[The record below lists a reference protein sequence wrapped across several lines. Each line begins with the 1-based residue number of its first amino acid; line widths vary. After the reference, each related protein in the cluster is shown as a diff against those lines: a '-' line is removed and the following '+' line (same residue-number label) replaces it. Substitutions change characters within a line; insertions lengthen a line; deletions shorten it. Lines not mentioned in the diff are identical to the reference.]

1 MGYDPTSNDLEPRPW
16 RPSPA
21 ARPDVVTHVSGT
33 LLFTQLC
40 ARTDNEAVASRKGVE
55 PLTPGLGNLCSIL
68 LSYRDHD
75 LPLPQAYRMGRS
87 VAGVAWRLIAL
98 LSASWGAGAG
108 AARADDACQ
117 AIGQTAEVA
126 AVLDDL
132 ELALDDGRVVR
143 LAGLDPARAT
153 PDRPALAADARSAF
167 QLLLG
172 GRRVRV
178 RPLAASPDRWDRVP
192 ALVGVEAATTDPQPT
207 STLNEALIEAG
218 WARARPETLPSPC
231 LMTFMTAEAQARAR
245 GFGLW
250 ADPYYAIIPASDANG
265 LARRTG
271 AMAIV
276 EGVVNVRHER
286 YRTIVSFGPRIGR
299 DLTAAVARQNEKKL
313 AKAGLD
319 LQKLVGR
326 EVRIRGFLDDRFGP
340 RIDLVDPGQVE
351 VVGPRDP
358 SLGAAHITGA
368 GSPD

>member
-1 MGYDPTSNDLEPRPW
+1 MAAFVGPLGPRS
-16 RPSPA
+16 SPILQV
-21 ARPDVVTHVSGT
+21 R
-33 LLFTQLC
+33 LFTNVSRL
-40 ARTDNEAVASRKGVE
+40 NLKAVASRKGVE

-68 LSYRDHD
+68 LSYRDHGVS
-75 LPLPQAYRMGRS
+75 LPQGCRMGRS
-87 VAGVAWRLIAL
+87 VAGVAWWVLAL
-98 LSASWGAGAG
+98 FSAGWDAGAG

-117 AIGQTAEVA
+117 AVGQTAEVA

-153 PDRPALAADARSAF
+153 TERPALAADAKAA
-167 QLLLG
+167 LLILVG
-172 GRRVRV
+172 EHRVRV
-178 RPLAASPDRWDRVP
+178 QALTSTPDRWDRLA
-192 ALVGVEAATTDPQPT
+192 ALVGVAGEAATADPQPT
-207 STLNEALIEAG
+207 PTLNEALIEAG
-218 WARARPETLPSPC
+218 WARTRPETLPPAC
-231 LMTFMTAEAQARAR
+231 LTTFRMSEARARNR

-250 ADPYYAIIPASDANG
+250 ADPYYAVIPASDTNG

-276 EGVVNVRHER
+276 EGVVSVRHER
-286 YRTIVSFGPRIGR
+286 YRTIVAFGPRNGR
-299 DLTAAVARQNEKKL
+299 DLIALVARQNEKKL

-351 VVGPRDP
+351 IVGPSDL
-358 SLGAAHITGA
+358 SLGAALGTGA
-368 GSPD
+368 GSPE